1 MKCLTLISIGL
12 LSLSVSFFSSS
23 CSANGGAQNNNM
35 TNFDR
40 GSNHAQERRKPPR
53 TGAIDEMVE
62 QFITL
67 GAIQNISV
75 DLANLVINIDTIM
88 ATTCL
93 RVIPFSSL
101 AVNPLAVELENT
113 GKKGEEGLHQVVSE
127 LCSSSGGHNE
137 NGKQ

>member
-1 MKCLTLISIGL
+1 MKCLTLILIGL
-12 LSLSVSFFSSS
+12 LSFSVSFFSSS
-23 CSANGGAQNNNM
+23 CLANGGAHNNKM
-35 TNFDR
+35 MNFDR
-40 GSNHAQERRKPPR
+40 GSDLAQERRKPPR
-53 TGAIDEMVE
+53 TGVIDEMVE

-67 GAIQNISV
+67 GAIA
-75 DLANLVINIDTIM
+75 DLVNLVINIDTRM

-101 AVNPLAVELENT
+101 AVNRLVVELENK
-113 GKKGEEGLHQVVSE
+113 GKKGEEDLHQVVSE

>member
-1 MKCLTLISIGL
+1 MFNLDSHWP
-12 LSLSVSFFSSS
+12 SFLERILFSSS
-23 CSANGGAQNNNM
+23 CLANGGAHNNKM

-40 GSNHAQERRKPPR
+40 GSGLAQERRKQPR
-53 TGAIDEMVE
+53 TGVMDEMVE

-67 GAIQNISV
+67 GAIQTISA
-75 DLANLVINIDTIM
+75 DLANLVINIDTRM

-101 AVNPLAVELENT
+101 AVNRLVVELENK
-113 GKKGEEGLHQVVSE
+113 GNKGEEDLHQVVSE